1 MKWVITALGTLIA
14 AVTIT
19 ACGSASAR
27 PAASQVAVQAPAG
40 TKTTTGAI
48 PPTTGIK
55 GATGTPPSGE
65 SSVSCFQA
73 GGRAFLTSP
82 GAGASA
88 VNGCTISIKPVYPL
102 STGQAVITV
111 KAPDGS
117 TGSYTASWR
126 R

>member
-1 MKWVITALGTLIA
+1 MKWVITALGILIA
-14 AVTIT
+14 AVAIT

-27 PAASQVAVQAPAG
+27 PASQVVVQAPAS
-40 TKTTTGAI
+40 TKTTAGAL
-48 PPTTGIK
+48 PPPTGIK
-55 GATGTPPSGE
+55 GATGTAASGA

-73 GGRAFLTSP
+73 GGRAYLTSP
-82 GAGASA
+82 GAGVSA